1 MRTERTKRRGPAF
14 ERNYRF
20 TFDLGEPLAG
30 MIRALAA
37 NEHRSMTHVATM
49 AYLDACHPHVAEID
63 EKGPRGRCPMA
74 DPLNAVAAFPLEP
87 CRIDS
92 PIRMRYDGPVGVD
105 LRRLMELTGEH
116 PKAHIVRAISAMHE
130 RMAAERCANEPRIE
144 VTEQDDG
151 RLIVS
156 TPTPGVRIRRDAL
169 ERMLHE
175 NARNLLVAAIDR
187 KGVAA

>member
-1 MRTERTKRRGPAF
+1 MKTERTKRRGPAF

-30 MIRALAA
+30 MIRAIAA
-37 NEHRSMTHVATM
+37 NERRSMTYVATI
-49 AYLDACHPHVAEID
+49 AYLDACHPYVAEID
-63 EKGPRGRCPMA
+63 AMGTRGRCPMT
-74 DPLNAVAAFPLEP
+74 DPLNAVSAFPVEP

-116 PKAHIVRAISAMHE
+116 PKAHIVRAITAMHE
-130 RMAAERCANEPRIE
+130 RMTDARCANEPRIE
-144 VTEQDDG
+144 VTEQGDG
-151 RLIVS
+151 RFLVS
-156 TPTPGVRIRRDAL
+156 TPTAGVRISKDAL
-169 ERMLHE
+169 ERVLQE
-175 NARNLLVAAIDR
+175 NARHLLVAALDR